1 MRRAV
6 APAIVVA
13 AVAVT
18 VAGCGGSSSSS
29 PPPPPPPPPPPASTG
44 TTVTTGAGGAARL
57 TSAQWQTYETA
68 NAAWLKVNNKAIA
81 TFRHCSQI
89 TAASNA
95 SSDKMKSCL
104 GSTATDVAAANRTF
118 GETLHGFHPGGACSS
133 ALNDYIG
140 GLVSWNNVVAGIQH
154 AVSLG
159 QLPST
164 ANAATAFNEIGTSAK
179 AFVKSCKPIA

>member
-1 MRRAV
+1 VRRAL
-6 APAIVVA
+6 ALAIVVT

-18 VAGCGGSSSSS
+18 VAGCGGSSSSSS

-44 TTVTTGAGGAARL
+44 ATGTGGAARV
-57 TSAQWQTYETA
+57 TSEQWQTYEAA
-68 NAAWLKVNNKAIA
+68 NAAWLKVTNEAIA
-81 TFRHCSQI
+81 TFRHCTQI

-95 SSDKMKSCL
+95 NSDKMKACL

-118 GETLHGFHPGGACSS
+118 AETLHSFHTGGACSS

-164 ANAATAFNEIGTSAK
+164 ANAPTAFNEIGTSAK

>member
-1 MRRAV
+1 M
-6 APAIVVA
+6 
-13 AVAVT
+13 
-18 VAGCGGSSSSS
+18 
-29 PPPPPPPPPPPASTG
+29 
-44 TTVTTGAGGAARL
+44 
-57 TSAQWQTYETA
+57 
-68 NAAWLKVNNKAIA
+68 KA
-81 TFRHCSQI
+81 
-89 TAASNA
+89 
-95 SSDKMKSCL
+95 CL

-118 GETLHGFHPGGACSS
+118 AETLHSFHTGGACSS

-164 ANAATAFNEIGTSAK
+164 ANAPTAFNEIGTSAK